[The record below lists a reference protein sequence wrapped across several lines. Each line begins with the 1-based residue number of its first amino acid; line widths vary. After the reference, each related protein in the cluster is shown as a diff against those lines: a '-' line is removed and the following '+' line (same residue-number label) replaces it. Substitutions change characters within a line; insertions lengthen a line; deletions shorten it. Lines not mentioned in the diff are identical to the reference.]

1 MNTEILHSNKKL
13 ICAQCQY
20 WEMGD
25 FWGTGSGKHGFLVE
39 SKGWCKVKRNKRKR
53 WNYCP
58 ACGLFKKE
66 PRQGFIYEG
75 GGGNTIEEDLNN
87 ITELFKEMAEDN
99 YDG

>member
-1 MNTEILHSNKKL
+1 
-13 ICAQCQY
+13 
-20 WEMGD
+20 MGD

>member
-13 ICAQCQY
+13 ICAHCQY

-39 SKGWCKVKRNKRKR
+39 SKGWCKVKKNKRKR

-75 GGGNTIEEDLNN
+75 GGGKTIEEDLNN

-99 YDG
+99 YDR

>member
-20 WEMGD
+20 WEMGN

-39 SKGWCKVKRNKRKR
+39 SKGWCKVKKNKRKR

-75 GGGNTIEEDLNN
+75 GGGKSIEEDLNN
-87 ITELFKEMAEDN
+87 ITELFKEMTEDN
-99 YDG
+99 YDR